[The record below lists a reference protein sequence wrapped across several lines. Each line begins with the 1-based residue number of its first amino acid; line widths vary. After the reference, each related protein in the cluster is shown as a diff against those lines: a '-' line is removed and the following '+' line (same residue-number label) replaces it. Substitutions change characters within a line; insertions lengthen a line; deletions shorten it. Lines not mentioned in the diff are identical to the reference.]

1 MLLCFPLVNSLLSNL
16 STESAMTDD
25 THQKSRQLIV
35 IGAGGQ
41 ASNIANV
48 AFSLSY
54 SIFGFIHSQKAGQTL
69 FNRPIFGDL
78 REINALD
85 TYDFCLALGDNYLRE
100 KYLNETL
107 KKYPYL
113 NFPPLIHPTANVS
126 PFSKIGNG
134 TVVMPN
140 TVIGSNAL
148 IGSFCILGNQS
159 CVGHDSLLADF
170 SSLSPAATLAGAVN
184 VGLRSVVGLGAKVR
198 EKVKIG
204 NDSVLGANSFLNK
217 DLPNNVVAFGSPALV
232 KQTRES
238 SDSYLR

>member
-1 MLLCFPLVNSLLSNL
+1 
-16 STESAMTDD
+16 MTDD
-25 THQKSRQLIV
+25 THQKSRQLII
-35 IGAGGQ
+35 IGAGGH
-41 ASNIANV
+41 ASSIVNV

-54 SIFGFIHSQKAGQTL
+54 SIFGFIHSQKAGQS
-69 FNRPIFGDL
+69 FFDRPIFGDL

-85 TYDFCLALGDNYLRE
+85 TYDFFLALGDNYLRE

-107 KKYPYL
+107 QRFPYL
-113 NFPPLIHPTANVS
+113 NFPSLIHPTADVS

-134 TVVMPN
+134 TLVMPN
-140 TVIGSNAL
+140 SVIGPNAL
-148 IGSFCILGNQS
+148 IGSFCILGSQS
-159 CVGHDSLLADF
+159 CVGHSSLLADF

-184 VGLRSVVGLGAKVR
+184 VGLRSAVGLGAKVR